1 MDDIVSKAMR
11 NRENILGPLVMPTQ
25 TRKETLKSG
34 YTDERVTNLTFNSHL
49 GYILTSSNVYEHRQ
63 K

>member
-1 MDDIVSKAMR
+1 MR

-49 GYILTSSNVYEHRQ
+49 GYILTSSNVY
-63 K
+63 